1 VVERQEGWARIR
13 TADDY
18 TGWTPLS
25 ALLPGKAYA
34 ASGRVA
40 EVASLFAHI
49 YRERS
54 VTAHA
59 PLLTVPFESRL
70 EVVAEPSDQARW
82 LQVRLPDDRSGWV
95 QAGDVA
101 FDAKPLSIPE
111 MIEFSKRFLGLPY
124 TWGGT
129 SSFGYDCSG
138 FAQMLCRRRGI
149 LMPRDAQP
157 QADWS
162 GVDARRAQGPEA
174 GRPALFRRLGEEDH
188 PHRRVFGR
196 RQVHRRHHLADAHGA
211 DRRFERRPLV
221 AAAGGDAESE
231 MNRRNFLRTAAVA
244 PAGPLL
250 AAPPGPSIETK
261 ILRLNLQH
269 TWTTTMSSSQYRDT
283 LHVAYTRDGI
293 TGHGEGAPIVRY
305 HEDAESARKAVESV
319 RALLL
324 SANPMQFAKVM
335 AEVFRRVP
343 GEWAGKAAID
353 IALMDWVGQKLGI
366 PLYTYFGLDPK
377 DTPLTTFSIG
387 IDTPEITKQKT
398 REAAD
403 FPILKVKV
411 GLATDE
417 PTIEAVRSVTKK
429 PLRVDANEGWKDKE
443 EAVRKINWLEK
454 MGVEFIEQPM
464 PAEMIEE
471 TRWVRGRVHIPIIAD
486 EACQRA
492 SDIPK
497 LKDAFDGVN
506 VKLDKSGGML
516 EAYRMI
522 QIAKALGMKTM
533 LGCMV
538 SSSVSVTAAA
548 HLSPLVDYA
557 DLDGNLLISNDP
569 FRGVLVEKGKLVLPK
584 GAGLGLTRA

>member
-1 VVERQEGWARIR
+1 
-13 TADDY
+13 
-18 TGWTPLS
+18 
-25 ALLPGKAYA
+25 
-34 ASGRVA
+34 
-40 EVASLFAHI
+40 
-49 YRERS
+49 
-54 VTAHA
+54 
-59 PLLTVPFESRL
+59 
-70 EVVAEPSDQARW
+70 
-82 LQVRLPDDRSGWV
+82 
-95 QAGDVA
+95 
-101 FDAKPLSIPE
+101 
-111 MIEFSKRFLGLPY
+111 
-124 TWGGT
+124 
-129 SSFGYDCSG
+129 
-138 FAQMLCRRRGI
+138 
-149 LMPRDAQP
+149 
-157 QADWS
+157 
-162 GVDARRAQGPEA
+162 
-174 GRPALFRRLGEEDH
+174 
-188 PHRRVFGR
+188 
-196 RQVHRRHHLADAHGA
+196 
-211 DRRFERRPLV
+211 
-221 AAAGGDAESE
+221 
-231 MNRRNFLRTAAVA
+231 MNRRDFMRTGAMATTAGLAANA
-244 PAGPLL
+244 A
-250 AAPPGPSIETK
+250 AAPPSFTTK
-261 ILRLNLQH
+261 IVRLNLQH

-283 LHVAYTRDGI
+283 LHSAYSRDGI

-305 HEDAESARKAVESV
+305 HEDAAGAQKAAESV
-319 RALLL
+319 RDLLL
-324 SANPMQFAKVM
+324 RSDPMQFGKIM
-335 AEVFRRVP
+335 TQVFERVK
-343 GEWAGKAAID
+343 GEWAGKAAVD

-377 DTPLTTFSIG
+377 DAPVTTFSIG

-398 REAAD
+398 LEAAD
-403 FPILKVKV
+403 YPVLKVKV

-464 PAEMIEE
+464 PAEMVEE
-471 TRWVRGRVHIPIIAD
+471 TRWVRSRVHMPIIAD

-497 LKDAFDGVN
+497 LKEAFDGVN

-569 FRGVLVEKGKLVLPK
+569 FHGVRVEKGKLVLPGK
-584 GAGLGLTRA
+584 PGLGLTPA